1 MTSDHYSYNNTICLT
16 FYRDDTDRE
25 LLKIVMDALDG
36 KAREALNADDYETT
50 LKFLKRLQ
58 AIKDHIKE
66 QDSYVEEEKNE

>member
-36 KAREALNADDYETT
+36 KAREALNADDIDTT
-50 LKFLKRLQ
+50 VKLLRRLQ